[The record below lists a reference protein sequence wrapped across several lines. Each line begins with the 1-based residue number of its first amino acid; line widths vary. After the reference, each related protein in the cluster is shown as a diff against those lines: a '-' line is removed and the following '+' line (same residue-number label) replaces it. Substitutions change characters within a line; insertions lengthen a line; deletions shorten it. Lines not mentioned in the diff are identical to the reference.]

1 MVPRLD
7 LRESVENEQE
17 LASVNNG
24 DENNDHDDDHTINN
38 NNDEV
43 ENPDPDAPVVSVP
56 SNNNRGKGKKSSK
69 PFLFSLLEAI
79 ASHRF
84 GTIFESPV
92 RKSDAPDY
100 YSVIKKPMDLKTI
113 KGRIKE
119 GRIERIDELERDVL
133 LMFS

>member
-1 MVPRLD
+1 M
-7 LRESVENEQE
+7 
-17 LASVNNG
+17 NNG
-24 DENNDHDDDHTINN
+24 DENNDHDDDYTTNN
-38 NNDEV
+38 NNGEV
-43 ENPDPDAPVVSVP
+43 RNPDPNAPIALVP
-56 SNNNRGKGKKSSK
+56 SNNKEKGKKSSK
-69 PFLFSLLEAI
+69 PFLFSLLETI

-100 YSVIKKPMDLKTI
+100 YSVIKRPMDLKTI